1 MTRLVTVAIFA
12 MGMVCSVA
20 VASPAQGQAASPE
33 PGTPGG
39 RSGQLQGTVRDDLNQ
54 PVSEAVVSV
63 VGTDS
68 ASAVTDR
75 LGRFVFRSL
84 PPGPYLVRA
93 HLKGYAPVRPSLVQV
108 NGSSRVD
115 HPVRMQRTGSPQ
127 LLAAGVG
134 ELAAQDDAPV
144 SSADTDVEDDRGD
157 LRWRLRHLRRGV
169 LDEAEVGSRAGG
181 DSDSFV
187 DDTLGAVVRA
197 VASSARMA
205 TVAIAELPVTG
216 QLNFLTSTSFE
227 RPEDVLSRFRSPSNG
242 VAYLSL
248 DAPSPVGKWTLRGA
262 LTRGDLSSW
271 ALAGGF
277 VRDGPVAHA
286 YRTGLSY
293 TTQRYEG
300 GNAVALAAV
309 ADGDR
314 NVGTVYAYDS
324 WKVFP
329 ALTLDYGAQYA
340 RYDYL
345 DSPGLLSPEVALTVD
360 AAGFQI
366 RGAVSSR
373 QTAPGATEFESPSAD
388 GGLWL
393 PPERTF
399 SSLSR
404 DGFTPQRTT
413 NVEVSAGR
421 VVPGGVRLAVR
432 GFRQRVDDQVATLFG
447 LSVPNQAATTVG
459 HYHVVSAGDIEAHG
473 WGVAASR
480 SFLGRLHG
488 SIEYSESQATWS
500 RAADAAAWLSSL
512 APEAMRAERER
523 LRDVIAKVD
532 AVIPRTAT
540 QMYVVYRI
548 NVSSPVEGRGPASPV
563 AARFDVQ
570 VRQALPFLNFT
581 NAEWTMLIG
590 VRNVFQEGFSGGSV
604 YDELL
609 VIRPPKRIVGGLT
622 IRF

>member
-1 MTRLVTVAIFA
+1 MTRLVTVVVCA
-12 MGMVCSVA
+12 MGMICAVA
-20 VASPAQGQAASPE
+20 VASSAQGQVASPE
-33 PGTPGG
+33 PGT
-39 RSGQLQGTVRDDLNQ
+39 RSGQLQGTVTDDLHQ

-108 NGSSRVD
+108 QGSSRVD
-115 HPVRMQRTGSPQ
+115 HPVRMLRTGSSH

-134 ELAAQDDAPV
+134 EIAAQDPAAV
-144 SSADTDVEDDRGD
+144 SPAVDDDLGD

-169 LDEAEVGSRAGG
+169 LDEAEVGIRTGG
-181 DSDSFV
+181 VSDLFV
-187 DDTLGAVVRA
+187 DDTPGAVVRA

-205 TVAIAELPVTG
+205 TVAMAELPVTG

-227 RPEDVLSRFRSPSNG
+227 RPEDVLSRFRGPSNG

-248 DAPSPVGKWTLRGA
+248 DAPSPIGKWTLRGA
-262 LTRGDLSSW
+262 LTTGDLSSW

-277 VRDGPVAHA
+277 VRDGRVAHA

-314 NVGTVYAYDS
+314 NAGTVYGYDS

-366 RGAVSSR
+366 RGTVSSR
-373 QTAPGATEFESPSAD
+373 QTAPGATEFELPSAD

-447 LSVPNQAATTVG
+447 LSVPNQSATTVG
-459 HYHVVSAGDIEAHG
+459 HYHVATAGDVEAHG

-480 SFLGRLHG
+480 SFLGLFHG
-488 SIEYSESQATWS
+488 SLEYSETQATWS
-500 RAADAAAWLSSL
+500 RATDAAAWLSSL
-512 APEAMRAERER
+512 APEAMRAEREY
-523 LRDVIAKVD
+523 LRDVAAEVD
-532 AVIPRTAT
+532 AVIPGTAT
-540 QMYVVYRI
+540 QMYVIYRI

-570 VRQALPFLNFT
+570 VRQALPFLNFA
-581 NAEWTMLIG
+581 NAEWAMLIG
-590 VRNVFQEGFSGGSV
+590 VRNVFQEGSPGGSV

>member
-1 MTRLVTVAIFA
+1 MTRLVTVVIFT
-12 MGMVCSVA
+12 MGMICAVA
-20 VASPAQGQAASPE
+20 VASPAQGQAASPDL
-33 PGTPGG
+33 GG
-39 RSGQLQGTVRDDLNQ
+39 RSGQLQGTVTDDLNQ

-68 ASAVTDR
+68 ALAVTDR

-93 HLKGYAPVRPSLVQV
+93 HLKGYAPVRPALVQV

-115 HPVRMQRTGSPQ
+115 HPVRLLRAGSPQ

-134 ELAAQDDAPV
+134 EIAAQDDAPV
-144 SSADTDVEDDRGD
+144 SSVDSDVEDDRRD
-157 LRWRLRHLRRGV
+157 LKWRLRHLRRGV
-169 LDEAEVGSRAGG
+169 LDEAEVGNRAGG

-187 DDTLGAVVRA
+187 DDKLGTVVRA
-197 VASSARMA
+197 VASSTRMA
-205 TVAIAELPVTG
+205 TMAIAELPVTG

-227 RPEDVLSRFRSPSNG
+227 RPEDVSFRLRGPSKG

-277 VRDGPVAHA
+277 VRDGHVAHV

-314 NVGTVYAYDS
+314 NVGTVYTYDS

-345 DSPGLLSPEVALTVD
+345 DSPGLLSPEVALVVD
-360 AAGFQI
+360 AVAGFQI

-373 QTAPGATEFESPSAD
+373 QTAPGATEFASPSAD

-399 SSLSR
+399 SSLSQG
-404 DGFTPQRTT
+404 GFTPQRTT
-413 NVEVSAGR
+413 NVEVSAER

-432 GFRQRVDDQVATLFG
+432 GFRQRVDNQVATLFG
-447 LSVPNQAATTVG
+447 LSVPNQAATTIG
-459 HYHVVSAGDIEAHG
+459 HYHVASAGDVEARG

-500 RAADAAAWLSSL
+500 READAAAALLSSL
-512 APEAMRAERER
+512 APKAMRAERER
-523 LRDVIAKVD
+523 LRDITAKVN
-532 AVIPRTAT
+532 AVIPRMAT
-540 QMYVVYRI
+540 QMYVIYRI
-548 NVSSPVEGRGPASPV
+548 NMSSPLEGRGPASPV

-581 NAEWTMLIG
+581 NAEWAMLIG
-590 VRNVFQEGFSGGSV
+590 VRNVFQEGSSGGSV

-622 IRF
+622 IHF

>member
-1 MTRLVTVAIFA
+1 MTRLVTVVIFA
-12 MGMVCSVA
+12 MAMICAVA

-33 PGTPGG
+33 PGRPGG
-39 RSGQLQGTVRDDLNQ
+39 RSGQLQGTVTDDLNQ

-93 HLKGYAPVRPSLVQV
+93 HLKGYALVRPTLVQV

-115 HPVRMQRTGSPQ
+115 HPVRLLRTGSPQ

-134 ELAAQDDAPV
+134 EIAAQDDVPV
-144 SSADTDVEDDRGD
+144 SSADTDVEDDGGD

-187 DDTLGAVVRA
+187 DDTLGTVVRA

-205 TVAIAELPVTG
+205 TVAIAELPVAG
-216 QLNFLTSTSFE
+216 QLNFLTSASFE
-227 RPEDVLSRFRSPSNG
+227 RPQDVLSRFGGSNG

-248 DAPSPVGKWTLRGA
+248 DAPSPVGKWTLRGV
-262 LTRGDLSSW
+262 LTSGDLSSW

-277 VRDGPVAHA
+277 VRDGHVAHA

-309 ADGDR
+309 AEGDR

-345 DSPGLLSPEVALTVD
+345 DSPGLLSPEVALTVA

-366 RGAVSSR
+366 KGTVSSR

-421 VVPGGVRLAVR
+421 VVPGGVRLSVR
-432 GFRQRVDDQVATLFG
+432 GFRQRVDNQVATLFG
-447 LSVPNQAATTVG
+447 LSVPNQASTTVG
-459 HYHVVSAGDIEAHG
+459 HYHVASAGDVEAHG

-480 SFLGRLHG
+480 SFFGRLHG
-488 SIEYSESQATWS
+488 SIKYSESQATWN
-500 RAADAAAWLSSL
+500 RASDAAGWLSSL
-512 APEAMRAERER
+512 APEAMRADRER
-523 LRDVIAKVD
+523 LRDVAAEVD
-532 AVIPRTAT
+532 AVIPGTAT
-540 QMYVVYRI
+540 QMYVIYRI
-548 NVSSPVEGRGPASPV
+548 NVSSPVEGRGPASPL

-581 NAEWTMLIG
+581 NAEWAMLIG
-590 VRNVFQEGFSGGSV
+590 VRNVFQEGSSGGSV